1 MIRDCIIGG
10 DGMTPLAKDVECID
24 AKLTTSK
31 RRAKPSGDLSTPLA
45 SLMSHMSIS
54 FCKSAV

>member
-1 MIRDCIIGG
+1 
-10 DGMTPLAKDVECID
+10 MTPLPKVVEWID
-24 AKLTTSK
+24 ARLTTSK

-54 FCKSAV
+54 FYESVV